1 MKVKDWKLDF
11 STKVGDYGKVIGTNK
26 IGKIIDNK
34 EGINTIELENKEVL
48 EVQEDKTRKVV
59 FFYLYR
65 KEL

>member
-26 IGKIIDNK
+26 IGKIIENK
-34 EGINTIELENKEVL
+34 EGINTIELENKELL
-48 EVQEDKTRKVV
+48 EVQEEKTRKVV

-65 KEL
+65 NDL

>member
-1 MKVKDWKLDF
+1 MKVKDMELDF

-34 EGINTIELENKEVL
+34 EGINTIELENKELL

-65 KEL
+65 NDL

>member
-11 STKVGDYGKVIGTNK
+11 STKVGDYGKIIGTNK

-34 EGINTIELENKEVL
+34 EGINTIELDNKELL

-65 KEL
+65 NDL

>member
-34 EGINTIELENKEVL
+34 EGINTIELDNKEVL
-48 EVQEDKTRKVV
+48 EVQEEKTRKVV

-65 KEL
+65 NDL

>member
-11 STKVGDYGKVIGTNK
+11 SIKVGDYGKVIGTNK

-34 EGINTIELENKEVL
+34 EGINTIELENKELL
-48 EVQEDKTRKVV
+48 EVQEEKTRKVV

-65 KEL
+65 NDL